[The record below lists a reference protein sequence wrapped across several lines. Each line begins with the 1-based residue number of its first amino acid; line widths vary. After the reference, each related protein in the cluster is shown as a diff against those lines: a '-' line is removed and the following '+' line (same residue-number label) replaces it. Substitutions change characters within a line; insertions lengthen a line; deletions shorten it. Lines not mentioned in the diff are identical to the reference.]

1 MKKYHISLQLKF
13 TIILAIVIL
22 PALTI
27 IFYMANIQYE
37 KQTLEQVKNQ
47 ARVLAAQIIMTRK
60 WISDCGGVMVLGKSV
75 GAKNTIYFFNDRMKT
90 DRGQYQRFT
99 PSMVTKKLSTYSE
112 QENLFRFRLASLN
125 PLNPENKPDNFEMAA
140 LTIFK
145 EKDLS
150 EVSTVE
156 TYNSKKFMR
165 FMVPLHV
172 DKSCLKCHK
181 MKTAQGKKTVIGGL
195 SVFLPLSKVQSSLAM
210 DHLKLATPGL
220 ALICI
225 TIITLLALLRY
236 FVMNPLKKMEL
247 ATHEIKTGNLN
258 VRIDINTGDEFD
270 QLGLA
275 FNSMALKLS
284 NSRDSLEEKI
294 KQATYDLSIA
304 NTELKTL
311 DKLKSDFI
319 ANMSHELRSPLT
331 VIRGGVDYLT
341 RTVHSKESTDY
352 LKIVDKNVTR
362 LIHLVSEIFD
372 FTKIEAGK
380 ASWSFNK
387 ENISELVRETIEI
400 LTPIANEKDILLTY
414 SGEQEDSYVCIDFE
428 RIEQVMVNLID
439 NAIKFSNTETTIAI
453 KIQEKDHM
461 VTISV
466 TDQGI
471 GIEEKN
477 IKVIFDK
484 FFTLPSSISRE
495 ASKGT
500 GLGLAICKMIIKA
513 HGGNI
518 WAESSVGKGSVFFVS
533 LPEPPKKQ
541 NDHFLK
547 T

>member
-331 VIRGGVDYLT
+331 VIRGGIDYLT

-352 LKIVDKNVTR
+352 LKIIDKNVTR

-372 FTKIEAGK
+372 FTKVEAGK
-380 ASWSFNK
+380 ATWSFNK
-387 ENISELVRETIEI
+387 ENISELIRETIEI
-400 LTPIANEKDILLTY
+400 LTPIANEKNILLTY
-414 SGEQEDSYVCIDFE
+414 SGEHEDSYACIDFE
-428 RIEQVMVNLID
+428 RMEQVMVNLID
-439 NAIKFSNTETTIAI
+439 NAIKFSSPETTIAI

-466 TDQGI
+466 ADQGI
-471 GIEEKN
+471 GIDEKHL
-477 IKVIFDK
+477 KVIFDK
-484 FFTLPSSISRE
+484 FFTLPSSIGRE

-500 GLGLAICKMIIKA
+500 GIGLAICKMIIEA
-513 HGGNI
+513 HSGNI
-518 WAESSVGKGSVFFVS
+518 WAESSKGIGSTFFFS
-533 LPEPPKKQ
+533 LPEAPTQ
-541 NDHFLK
+541 
-547 T
+547 